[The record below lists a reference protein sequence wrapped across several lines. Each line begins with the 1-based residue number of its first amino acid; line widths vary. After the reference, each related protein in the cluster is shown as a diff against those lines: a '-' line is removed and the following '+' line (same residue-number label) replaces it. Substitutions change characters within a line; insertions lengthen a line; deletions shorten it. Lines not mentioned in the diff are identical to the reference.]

1 MSYSARNTGASSQ
14 ATGSPAQASTAA
26 ATASLR
32 AAVSIA
38 EETAG
43 TAAGTAE
50 ELARQREVLNRA
62 HGHVNE
68 MEHLADQAQYTL
80 RSMSFWGRVVNWWT
94 GPPCH
99 ARADAAVEARAA
111 RRATSPSPGHVGHAT
126 PSTSAAP
133 HSATECDTALSPDE
147 QALALIANSLD
158 RTAELGKAIGDELD
172 SQRGQLRQVDDEL
185 EHASGRL
192 AKNSEWARKKA

>member
-1 MSYSARNTGASSQ
+1 MSMSHSAQNSGVSGQ

-43 TAAGTAE
+43 TAATTAE

-94 GPPCH
+94 GPPSH

-111 RRATSPSPGHVGHAT
+111 KRAASPCSGHVS
-126 PSTSAAP
+126 PSTSAALP
-133 HSATECDTALSPDE
+133 RSATECDSALSPDE
-147 QALALIANSLD
+147 QALALIAESLD

-172 SQRGQLRQVDDEL
+172 SQRGQLGQMDDEL